1 MVADLKQTF
10 RQAVE
15 SFGQKPVL
23 ILGHNDADGLSAIA
37 ILVRALEH
45 HGIEVQARIVGRGES
60 PWSDAMRTELAEKP
74 IGGLIITDLGVCA
87 GQIRQDVPTIIID
100 HHVPRGRPQGAVVL
114 SGFIMDPIPTSSL
127 LAYWCAST
135 LQDVDDLLW
144 LAACGLIGDG
154 AENYGFAEM
163 VAARAKYGVSAL
175 RAAAALINQPRR
187 SRSGHADAALALL
200 LKAEGPKDVTSGK
213 LPETRQLI
221 ADREEVRIEL
231 EKARK
236 TAPKFAGE
244 VALIR
249 FASPCQVHPLVA
261 QAWAGRLKNQIVIAA
276 NTGYREGWVHFAAR
290 SAADRDLVAFF
301 RSRAPEGADEN
312 YGGGHRRASG
322 GALRIQ
328 DWNTFVRSLGFG
340 SEMEVSE

>member
-1 MVADLKQTF
+1 MMADLKRTF

-15 SFGQKPVL
+15 SFGPKPVL
-23 ILGHNDADGLSAIA
+23 ILGHNDADGLSAMA
-37 ILVRALEH
+37 ILVRVLER
-45 HGIEVQARIVGRGES
+45 HGLEVQTRIVGRGES
-60 PWSDAMRTELAEKP
+60 PWSDAMRAELAETP
-74 IGGLIITDLGVCA
+74 MGGLIITDLGVRA
-87 GQIRQDVPTIIID
+87 GAIREDVPTIIID
-100 HHVPRGRPQGAVVL
+100 HHVPRGRPRGAVVV
-114 SGFIMDPIPTSSL
+114 SGFDMDPIPTSSL

-135 LQDVDDLLW
+135 LQNADDLLW
-144 LAACGLIGDG
+144 LSACGLIGDG
-154 AENYGFAEM
+154 AEGYGFAEM
-163 VAARAKYGVSAL
+163 AAARAKYGISAL

-187 SRSGHADAALALL
+187 SRSGRADAALKLL
-200 LKAEGPKDVTSGK
+200 LEADDPKDVTSGEF
-213 LPETRQLI
+213 PETSQLI
-221 ADREEVRIEL
+221 ADREEVRVEL

-236 TAPKFAGE
+236 TAPKLAGE

-301 RSRAPEGADEN
+301 RARAPEGADEN

-322 GALRIQ
+322 GALRLR
-328 DWNTFVRSLGFG
+328 DWNAFVRSLGFG